1 MADASGR
8 PEAVDVEHVMQQLRA
23 RIRERRAPDY
33 TEAELQQLASAKLE
47 HLLDARGGRASALE
61 RFLQPRPPSP
71 ALPSYEFEDSTIFA
85 THRGLLAA
93 IRRLLRPVLKLFV
106 NPDPVSRALH
116 IQARLNAEYERRFR
130 RREEMD
136 PVFAEIL
143 RGLVVEITR
152 AGLEI
157 QSLRMRLESLS
168 ARLDFDERRARM
180 PGPHAGPRPAP
191 VRQSVAAEPGAATAP
206 EATGSESASAPGS
219 ERRRRRRRRRRRG
232 GRSQEAQASTPGGM
246 SSEVL
251 RDEADATEHEADDVP
266 AAADDAGDADSDEP

>member
-47 HLLDARGGRASALE
+47 QLLDARGGRASALE
-61 RFLQPRPPSP
+61 RFLQPRTPSP
-71 ALPSYEFEDSTIFA
+71 ELPSYEFEDSTIFA
-85 THRGLLAA
+85 THRGLLAV

-106 NPDPVSRALH
+106 NPDPLSRALH

-168 ARLDFDERRARM
+168 ARLDFDERRART
-180 PGPHAGPRPAP
+180 PGPHAGPRPAS
-191 VRQSVAAEPGAATAP
+191 VRQPVAEPGAATAP
-206 EATGSESASAPGS
+206 EATGSEGAPAPDG

-251 RDEADATEHEADDVP
+251 RDEADAAEHEADDTP